1 MTAAYIFAIGLEWI
15 AQTIRIF
22 SAPTEREMTEV

>member
-1 MTAAYIFAIGLEWI
+1 MTAAYIFAIGLELI

-22 SAPTEREMTEV
+22 SAPTERERTEV